1 MLILTIDSLAW
12 GFWGQRLPPP
22 REPKMAAAA
31 GYRCSTAATSGKDAA
46 RHPPPPPHMTSPCSP
61 SQISGRS
68 RREKNKPEPPEPA
81 GFLRAPVRLLPSVSS
96 FPTRRS
102 LRRDEVAP
110 VTSPG
115 PLHPGQPAGREG
127 EDYRLSMPIL
137 RYSIRQ
143 QGTIQKTAAPRWAPA
158 NPACFAGTGPG
169 LLLLTLSVA
178 DASWGL
184 PTHPA
189 FRWLYSARKR
199 RSDMASSTRQRQQ
212 QSMQLSYDQSEK
224 Q

>member
-1 MLILTIDSLAW
+1 
-12 GFWGQRLPPP
+12 
-22 REPKMAAAA
+22 MAAAA

-81 GFLRAPVRLLPSVSS
+81 GFLRAPVRLFPGVSS

-137 RYSIRQ
+137 RHSIRQ
-143 QGTIQKTAAPRWAPA
+143 QGTNPKTPAPRWAPA
-158 NPACFAGTGPG
+158 HPACFAGAGPG
-169 LLLLTLSVA
+169 LLLLTFIGRRCQLGTPHPPRIQMAMLGKKEKERHGIGGSSRYSLA
-178 DASWGL
+178 MISQWGAGGLKNNNIAL
-184 PTHPA
+184 PAVVHCTQNKRA
-189 FRWLYSARKR
+189 LLYVR
-199 RSDMASSTRQRQQ
+199 MW
-212 QSMQLSYDQSEK
+212 
-224 Q
+224 